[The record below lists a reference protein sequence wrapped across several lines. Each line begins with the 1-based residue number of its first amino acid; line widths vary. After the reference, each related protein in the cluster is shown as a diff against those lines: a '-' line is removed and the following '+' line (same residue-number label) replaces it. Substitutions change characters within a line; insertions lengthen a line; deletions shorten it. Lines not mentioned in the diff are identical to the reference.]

1 MADQKIKIMGQ
12 EEISLKQSSINYG
25 LILGAILGVTTTLIY
40 VIDIELLTKWWL
52 GIILFFIAIAVG
64 IVSVAKSKDI
74 LGGFISFKEAFTSY
88 FITMAIGLLINVIVG
103 ILIFVVI
110 DPDAAAFLQEKVI
123 EMSRSMMESFGAPEA
138 DINTAIAEMEGNNSY
153 SFGSQLQAYVFQLVF
168 YSVFGL
174 LVALIMKKNDPSFE

>member
-1 MADQKIKIMGQ
+1 MGQ
-12 EEISLKQSSINYG
+12 EEISLKKSSVNYG
-25 LILGAILGVTTTLIY
+25 IILGAILGITTTLIY

-64 IVSVAKSKDI
+64 IVSVAKTKSL
-74 LGGFISFKEAFTSY
+74 LGGIMSFKEAFTSY

-110 DPDAAAFLQEKVI
+110 DPDAAAFLQERII
-123 EMSRSMMESFGAPEA
+123 EMSRSMMESFGAPEEE
-138 DINTAIAEMEGNNSY
+138 INKAIADMEGNNSY

-174 LVALIMKKNDPSFE
+174 LVALIMRKKDPSLE

>member
-1 MADQKIKIMGQ
+1 MEQ
-12 EEISLKQSSINYG
+12 EEISIKKSSVNYG
-25 LILGAILGVTTTLIY
+25 LTLGAILGITTTLIY
-40 VIDIELLTKWWL
+40 VVSIEMLTKWWL

-88 FITMAIGLLINVIVG
+88 FITIAIGLLINVIVG

-110 DPDAAAFLQEKVI
+110 DPDAAVFLQEQII
-123 EMSRSMMESFGAPEA
+123 EIARSMMESFGAPEEE
-138 DINTAIAEMEGNNSY
+138 INKAIAEMESTNNY
-153 SFGSQLQAYVFQLVF
+153 SLGSQIQAYVTQLAI

-174 LVALIMKKNDPSFE
+174 LIALIMKKKDPSFE